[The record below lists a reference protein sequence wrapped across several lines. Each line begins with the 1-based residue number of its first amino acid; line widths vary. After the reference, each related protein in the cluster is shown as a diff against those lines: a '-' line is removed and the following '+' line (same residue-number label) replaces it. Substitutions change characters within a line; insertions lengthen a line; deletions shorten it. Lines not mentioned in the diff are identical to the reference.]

1 MSFAF
6 LVAATGVPVQMR
18 VASEET
24 KHMKEVGDV
33 TIVEAGRFRD
43 LDICHLSTMASSAKS
58 IQRSPNIFQRQLML
72 AGDPK
77 QLDSIKSIP
86 RTVS

>member
-24 KHMKEVGDV
+24 KHMKEVGEL

-43 LDICHLSTMASSAKS
+43 LDICRLSTMASSA
-58 IQRSPNIFQRQLML
+58 
-72 AGDPK
+72 
-77 QLDSIKSIP
+77 
-86 RTVS
+86 